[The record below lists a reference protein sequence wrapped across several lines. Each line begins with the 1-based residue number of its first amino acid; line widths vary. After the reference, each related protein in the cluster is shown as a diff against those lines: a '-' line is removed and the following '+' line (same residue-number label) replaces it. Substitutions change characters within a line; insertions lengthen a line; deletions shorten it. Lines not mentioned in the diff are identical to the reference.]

1 MTSLKGFTLVASLLL
16 FFGSLSANEKVK
28 SYPFQANPCFKASQ
42 TLVENPSSQPVS
54 KEKLARAQKI
64 VEQKLKI
71 LKENSKN
78 PRLALQKQSGIELEE
93 CQELMNSSVNC
104 TFSKCQELQKSVH
117 AYFETMPESE
127 VQVAF
132 DTFLAVY
139 SSVADPQQAHSLTET
154 FLVPE
159 LQKSGRKLNEQE
171 VETFKQLEK
180 NESDVEAK
188 KKSKEQGYLD
198 AVKIM
203 EKGLSAYLNG
213 SEKKALQESKKAAE
227 AFARGE
233 IDEAELQVRSIEAH
247 AKAAGEQITPQ
258 EREFLLKEIRQ
269 NLKKP

>member
-1 MTSLKGFTLVASLLL
+1 LLASIFASSSALMASDKAKG
-16 FFGSLSANEKVK
+16 
-28 SYPFQANPCFKASQ
+28 YPFQSNPCFKASLS
-42 TLVENPSSQPVS
+42 LVENPSNKPAS
-54 KEKLARAQKI
+54 KEKLERAQRI

-71 LKENSKN
+71 LRENSKN

-117 AYFETMPESE
+117 KYFETMHESE
-127 VQVAF
+127 VQLAF

-159 LQKSGRKLNEQE
+159 LQKSGRKLNPNEI
-171 VETFKQLEK
+171 ETFKQLEK
-180 NESDVEAK
+180 NEADVEAK

-247 AKAAGEQITPQ
+247 AKAAGEIITPQ
-258 EREFLLKEIRQ
+258 ERELLLKEIRQ